1 MTEKPTTSL
10 GSRLRDAR
18 LSLGMTQDDLAA
30 GQFSKSYV
38 SAVELGKI
46 RPSVNALRTLAG
58 RLDQPISYFLE
69 EEDVV
74 SEEERLATEL
84 ADARY
89 QLLAGKPAEAQHILE
104 GLDTDTLRSVE
115 RINALLLLA
124 EISLALGDP
133 LSATMVLDKANA
145 KAGPQTPSEHIARLR
160 HLTAQAYQHQGKSNL
175 AVELERKALAALE
188 EAEVADP
195 HLKLEILGSLSR
207 AYSALNRPDEA
218 KALYDEISKVSEN
231 AVNPRHLAK
240 THRDQADAERVAGRM
255 IEARRHIH
263 EATSLQRMLDSM
275 RLASEAAANS
285 ARLYTATDDAD
296 NARHSLE
303 QALHY
308 AELSGDHNL
317 IVSAANNLAAFHLKS
332 GDSDRAEA
340 LMNKAQ
346 GMIGAGEVSSELHGQ
361 TALNMARLY
370 HNRGDHKRSDEL
382 FLQAIKQLEA
392 SNQRELLGQVYFQ
405 YGQALVS
412 RGQAA
417 EGADYLERAYTATRG
432 HES

>member
-1 MTEKPTTSL
+1 MTEKPTTTL

-89 QLLAGKPAEAQHILE
+89 QLLAGKPAEAQRILE

-115 RINALLLLA
+115 RISALMLLA
-124 EISLALGDP
+124 DISLALGDP

-145 KAGPQTPSEHIARLR
+145 KAGPQTPAEHIARLR

-175 AVELERKALAALE
+175 AVELERKALASLE
-188 EAEVADP
+188 EAEVIVP

-207 AYSALNRPDEA
+207 AYSTLNRPEEA
-218 KALYDEISKVSEN
+218 KALYAEISKVSED

-240 THRDQADAERVAGRM
+240 THREHADVERVAGRM
-255 IEARRHIH
+255 TEARRYIH
-263 EATSLQRMLDSM
+263 EASSLQQMLDSM
-275 RLASEAAANS
+275 RLAAQAAASS
-285 ARLYTATDDAD
+285 ARLYNVTDEAD
-296 NARHSLE
+296 KARHSLE

-308 AELSGDHNL
+308 AQLSGDHNL
-317 IVSAANNLAAFHLKS
+317 IVSSANNLAAFHLKS
-332 GDSDRAEA
+332 GDSDLAET
-340 LMNKAQ
+340 LMNQAQ
-346 GMIGAGEVSSELHGQ
+346 SMIGEGEVSNELHGQ
-361 TALNMARLY
+361 TALNMARLH

-392 SNQRELLGQVYFQ
+392 SNQRDLLGQVYFQ